1 MRSRPDA
8 CGQDLYK
15 SAEMSLNLPAVPDPP
30 NFTEIMSP
38 AYIDSYYS
46 RTLATS
52 ETYPNATGRIEADV
66 CIVGGGLAGLTA
78 ALKLARSGC
87 SVVLLESNRIAW
99 GASGRNGGFV
109 SAGYATG
116 LASIERRVGQDHAK
130 ELYRL
135 SMEGVEIVR
144 RYIADLPIEEAQPV
158 PGIVKALRYDSRGAL
173 RATRDKQE
181 REFGL
186 KLRYLPRNEVREM
199 FASPKYHEAVLD
211 EDAFHFHPL
220 NYGRA
225 LAREAVR
232 LGAAIHENS
241 SVVSATLDGSRK
253 LLRTKDAEISARQV
267 LFTTGG
273 YTGAVLPALKK
284 AYLPIAT
291 YVLLTEAAPDLIRTA
306 IRTSAAVLDDRRAGD
321 YYRLV
326 DGGERIL
333 WGGRITTR
341 TTDPRNIAALLRR
354 EMVTTY
360 PQLAALKVEVA
371 WSGLM
376 SYARHLMP
384 QIGRLQPGVWFC
396 TAFGGHG
403 MNTTAIG
410 GTVIAEGIAGE
421 SDRYRL
427 FAPFGLAWNGG
438 IFGKAAAQL
447 TYWSYQAADA
457 AREYRSR

>member
-1 MRSRPDA
+1 M
-8 CGQDLYK
+8 
-15 SAEMSLNLPAVPDPP
+15 
-30 NFTEIMSP
+30 P
-38 AYIDSYYS
+38 AYIDCYYS
-46 RTLATS
+46 RTLATP
-52 ETYPNATGRIEADV
+52 ENHPRAEGRIKAEI

-78 ALKLARSGC
+78 ALSLARRGR
-87 SVVLLESNRIAW
+87 SVVLLEAQRIAW

-116 LASIERRVGQDHAK
+116 LAAIERRVGTDQAR

-144 RYIADLPIEEAQPV
+144 RHIVELGIAEAQPV

-173 RATRDKQE
+173 RRSRDRME
-181 REFGL
+181 RDFGL
-186 KLRYLPRNEVREM
+186 KQRYLPRDEVRAR

-225 LAREAVR
+225 LAREAVK
-232 LGAAIHENS
+232 LGAGIYEGSA
-241 SVVSATLDGSRK
+241 VVSADLDGPLK
-253 LLRTKDAEISARQV
+253 LLRTEGAEIEAEHV
-267 LFTTGG
+267 LVATGG
-273 YTGAVLPALKK
+273 YTGAILPALKRSF
-284 AYLPIAT
+284 LPIAT
-291 YVLLTEAAPDLIRTA
+291 YVLLTEHAPDLVRSA
-306 IRTSAAVLDDRRAGD
+306 IRTPAAVLDDRRAGD

-326 DGGERIL
+326 DGGSRIL

-341 TTDPRNIAALLRR
+341 VTDPRDIAALLRR
-354 EMVTTY
+354 EMVSTY
-360 PQLAALKVEVA
+360 PQLRDLKVEVA

-384 QIGRLQPGVWFC
+384 QIGQLRPGVWFC

-410 GTVIAEGIAGE
+410 GAVIAEAIAGD

-427 FAPFGLAWNGG
+427 FSPFGLPWNGG
-438 IFGKAAAQL
+438 ALGRAAAQL
-447 TYWSYQAADA
+447 TYWAYQAADA
-457 AREYRSR
+457 AREFRAS

>member
-1 MRSRPDA
+1 MTIPGPVPPPSNSLEA
-8 CGQDLYK
+8 
-15 SAEMSLNLPAVPDPP
+15 MSQ
-30 NFTEIMSP
+30 S
-38 AYIDSYYS
+38 YIDCYYS

-52 ETYPNATGRIEADV
+52 ETYPSAGGRIAADV

-78 ALKLARSGC
+78 ALHLTRAGR
-87 SVVLLESNRIAW
+87 SVVLLEAQRIAW

-116 LASIERRVGQDHAK
+116 LSNIERRVGPDQAR

-144 RYIADLPIEEAQPV
+144 GHIADLKIAEAQPV
-158 PGIVKALRYDSRGAL
+158 SGIVKAVRYDTRGAM
-173 RATRDKQE
+173 RSSRDKQE
-181 REFGL
+181 REFGMR
-186 KLRYLPRNEVREM
+186 LRYLPREEVTAM
-199 FASPKYHEAVLD
+199 FASPKYREGVLD
-211 EDAFHFHPL
+211 EGAFHFHPL

-232 LGAAIHENS
+232 LGAAIFENS
-241 SVVSATLDGSRK
+241 AVVSVDLEGARK
-253 LLRTKDAEISARQV
+253 RVKTRDAEIDAEQV

-284 AYLPIAT
+284 AFLPIAT
-291 YVLLTEAAPDLIRTA
+291 YVLLTEHAPDLVRSA
-306 IRTSAAVLDDRRAGD
+306 IRTTAAVLDDRRAGD

-326 DGGERIL
+326 DGGSRIL

-341 TTDPRNIAALLRR
+341 TTDPRDIAALLRR

-360 PQLAALKVEVA
+360 PQLSALKVEVA

-384 QIGRLQPGVWFC
+384 QIGQLRPGVWFC

-410 GTVIAEGIAGE
+410 GTVVAEGMSGE
-421 SDRYRL
+421 SDRYKL
-427 FAPFGLAWNGG
+427 FAPFGLTWSGG
-438 IFGKAAAQL
+438 VFGKAAAQL

-457 AREYRSR
+457 AREYRSH

>member
-1 MRSRPDA
+1 MAS
-8 CGQDLYK
+8 
-15 SAEMSLNLPAVPDPP
+15 
-30 NFTEIMSP
+30 
-38 AYIDSYYS
+38 YIDCYYS
-46 RTLATS
+46 RTLATT
-52 ETYPNATGRIEADV
+52 ETYPRAEGRLKADV

-78 ALKLARSGC
+78 ALRLARGGR
-87 SVVLLESNRIAW
+87 SVVLLEAQRIAW

-116 LASIERRVGQDHAK
+116 LDAIERRVGKEHATT
-130 ELYRL
+130 LYRL
-135 SMEGVEIVR
+135 SIEGVDIVR
-144 RYIADLPIEEAQPV
+144 AHIADLGIEKAQPV
-158 PGIVKALRYDSRGAL
+158 PGIAKALRYDSKGAL
-173 RATRDKQE
+173 RASRDRLE
-181 REFGL
+181 GEFGL
-186 KLRYLPRNEVREM
+186 KLRYLPRDEVRAM
-199 FASPKYHEAVLD
+199 FVSPKYHEAVLD

-225 LAREAVR
+225 LAREAAR
-232 LGAAIHENS
+232 LGAAIHEG
-241 SVVSATLDGSRK
+241 SAVISADLDAPCK
-253 LLRTKDAEISARQV
+253 IVRTERAEIEAGHV

-273 YTGAVLPALKK
+273 YTGAVLPALRK
-284 AYLPIAT
+284 AFLPIAT
-291 YVLLTEAAPDLIRTA
+291 YVLLTEAAPDLVRGA

-326 DGGERIL
+326 DEGSRIL

-341 TTDPRNIAALLRR
+341 TTDPRDIAALLRR
-354 EMVTTY
+354 EMVSTY
-360 PQLAALKVEVA
+360 PQLGGLKVEVA

-384 QIGRLQPGVWFC
+384 QIGRLKPGVWFC

-410 GTVIAEGIAGE
+410 GTVIAESIMGE
-421 SDRYRL
+421 TDRYRL

-438 IFGKAAAQL
+438 VFGRAAAQL

-457 AREYRSR
+457 AREFRSR

>member
-1 MRSRPDA
+1 
-8 CGQDLYK
+8 
-15 SAEMSLNLPAVPDPP
+15 MS
-30 NFTEIMSP
+30 S
-38 AYIDSYYS
+38 AYIDTYYS
-46 RTLATS
+46 RTAATS
-52 ETYPNATGRIEADV
+52 DTYPPAVGRIQADV

-78 ALKLARSGC
+78 AEKLARSGR
-87 SVVLLESNRIAW
+87 SVVLLEANRVAW

-116 LASIERRVGQDHAK
+116 LSSIERRAGADGAR
-130 ELYRL
+130 ELFRL

-144 RYIADLPIEEAQPV
+144 RHIDGLGIREAHPV
-158 PGIVKALRYDSRGAL
+158 PGIAKALRYNSRGAL
-173 RATRDKQE
+173 QAASERQQRA
-181 REFGL
+181 FGL
-186 KLRYLPRNEVREM
+186 NLRYLPREEVRSL

-211 EDAFHFHPL
+211 EGAFHFHPL

-232 LGAAIHENS
+232 LGAAIHEG
-241 SVVSATLDGSRK
+241 SAVLSAELQGARK
-253 LLRTKDAEISARQV
+253 ILRTKDSEITAEHVVFA
-267 LFTTGG
+267 TGG
-273 YTGAVLPALKK
+273 YTGAVLPALRR
-284 AYLPIAT
+284 AFLPIAT
-291 YVLLTEAAPDLIRTA
+291 YVLLTEHAPDLVRSA
-306 IRTSAAVLDDRRAGD
+306 IRTKAAILDDRRAGD
-321 YYRLV
+321 YYRV
-326 DGGERIL
+326 VEDRSRIL

-341 TTDPRNIAALLRR
+341 TTDPRDMAALLRR

-360 PQLAALKVEVA
+360 PQMASLKVDVA

-384 QIGRLQPGVWFC
+384 QIGQWKPGVWYC

-403 MNTTAIG
+403 MNTTAMG

-438 IFGKAAAQL
+438 MLGRSAVQL
-447 TYWSYQAADA
+447 TYWGYQAVDA
-457 AREYRSR
+457 VREFRSR

>member
-1 MRSRPDA
+1 
-8 CGQDLYK
+8 
-15 SAEMSLNLPAVPDPP
+15 MS
-30 NFTEIMSP
+30 S
-38 AYIDSYYS
+38 YIDCYYS

-52 ETYPNATGRIEADV
+52 ESYPRAEGRLKAEI

-78 ALKLARSGC
+78 AVKLARSGR
-87 SVVLLESNRIAW
+87 SVVLLEAQRVAW

-116 LASIERRVGQDHAK
+116 LAAIEQRVGPHQAK
-130 ELYRL
+130 ELYHL
-135 SMEGVEIVR
+135 SKEGVEIVR
-144 RYIADLPIEEAQPV
+144 RHIADLGIAEAQPV

-173 RATRDKQE
+173 RQSRDRLE
-181 REFGL
+181 RDFGVRQ
-186 KLRYLPRNEVREM
+186 RYLSRDEVRGM
-199 FASPKYHEAVLD
+199 FVSPKYREAVLD
-211 EDAFHFHPL
+211 EEAFHFHPL

-232 LGAAIHENS
+232 CGAVLHES
-241 SVVSATLDGSRK
+241 SAVFAADLDGPRK
-253 LLRTKDAEISARQV
+253 TLRTEAAVIEAEQV
-267 LFTTGG
+267 LVATGG
-273 YTGAVLPALKK
+273 YTGAILPALRRSF
-284 AYLPIAT
+284 LPIAT
-291 YVLLTEAAPDLIRTA
+291 YVLLTEHAPELVRSA

-326 DGGERIL
+326 DGESRIL

-341 TTDPRNIAALLRR
+341 TIDPRDIAALLRR
-354 EMVTTY
+354 EMVGTY
-360 PQLAALKVEVA
+360 PQLRDLKVEVA

-384 QIGRLQPGVWFC
+384 QIGQLRPGVWFC

-410 GTVIAEGIAGE
+410 GTVIAEGIGGE

-427 FAPFGLAWNGG
+427 FAPFGLDWNGG
-438 IFGKAAAQL
+438 VFGRAAAQL
-447 TYWSYQAADA
+447 TYWAYQAADA
-457 AREYRSR
+457 ARELRAS

>member
-1 MRSRPDA
+1 
-8 CGQDLYK
+8 
-15 SAEMSLNLPAVPDPP
+15 MS
-30 NFTEIMSP
+30 
-38 AYIDSYYS
+38 AYIDCYYS
-46 RTLATS
+46 RTLATPES
-52 ETYPNATGRIEADV
+52 YPRAEGRIRTDI

-78 ALKLARSGC
+78 ALKLARRGR
-87 SVVLLESNRIAW
+87 SVVLLEAQRVAW

-116 LASIERRVGQDHAK
+116 LSTIEHRVGPDQAG

-144 RYIADLPIEEAQPV
+144 RNIADLGITEAQPV

-173 RATRDKQE
+173 RQTRDRME
-181 REFGL
+181 RDFGL
-186 KLRYLPRNEVREM
+186 RQRHLSGDEVRAM
-199 FASPKYHEAVLD
+199 FVSPKYREGLVD
-211 EDAFHFHPL
+211 EQAFHFHPL

-225 LAREAVR
+225 LARESAR
-232 LGAAIHENS
+232 CGAAIYENS
-241 SVVSATLDGSRK
+241 GVVSAELEGPRK
-253 LLRTKDAEISARQV
+253 ILRTAGAQIEAEQV
-267 LFTTGG
+267 LVTTGG
-273 YTGAVLPALKK
+273 YTGAILPDLKRSF
-284 AYLPIAT
+284 LPIAT
-291 YVLLTEAAPDLIRTA
+291 YVLLTEQAPDLVRSA

-326 DGGERIL
+326 DGGTRIL

-354 EMVTTY
+354 EMVGTY
-360 PQLAALKVEVA
+360 PQLSGLKVEVA

-384 QIGRLQPGVWFC
+384 QIGQLRPGVWFC

-410 GTVIAEGIAGE
+410 GTVIAEGIGGD

-427 FAPFGLAWNGG
+427 FAPFGLDWNGG
-438 IFGKAAAQL
+438 VLGRAAAQL

-457 AREYRSR
+457 VREYRAS